1 MADNCP
7 RWAAPGSHRPG
18 LGQALACHRAG
29 LLLMRPCGAPLSAR
43 WPTSAGPDLPSD
55 IHTPRI
61 AGSIM
66 VIAEAWVKFIHQL
79 SITAFG
85 QTPALVR
92 VSGSCLRATSLPNVL
107 AGGAVR
113 CGGDAAR

>member
-1 MADNCP
+1 
-7 RWAAPGSHRPG
+7 
-18 LGQALACHRAG
+18 
-29 LLLMRPCGAPLSAR
+29 
-43 WPTSAGPDLPSD
+43 
-55 IHTPRI
+55 
-61 AGSIM
+61 M

-107 AGGAVR
+107 AGGAVFLAGAD
-113 CGGDAAR
+113 GGWSRFTPSFPFDR